1 MAESG
6 NEKTKPHFLRV
17 GLRLNTFYREE
28 SMGRGFYWLSFQAF
42 RCLIKME
49 AYLEAVRSVVT
60 SSTCGGARGLRRCPY
75 MTDGHRIMERCCLVS
90 GAWCPGAWQNAYCSL
105 QATPC
110 WGHLQGHQGFKPSC
124 LSQSHTY

>member
-49 AYLEAVRSVVT
+49 IYLEITGHIPVE
-60 SSTCGGARGLRRCPY
+60 GFGALPLCDR
-75 MTDGHRIMERCCLVS
+75 
-90 GAWCPGAWQNAYCSL
+90 
-105 QATPC
+105 
-110 WGHLQGHQGFKPSC
+110 
-124 LSQSHTY
+124 